1 MILKLRFL
9 SCTVLS
15 LLLIG
20 CGGSPEPPEDPPDGD
35 APAAPSY
42 TYFREYLF
50 VATSGEGALVAPF
63 SFYTREEPGEGFLR
77 GARGWL
83 ARGETWDR
91 FIDQNRSMSSAGG
104 VWRVVPIGDLRLA
117 AGGPTELEALRFEQG
132 ERRLR
137 LDLHAPGSGWNQ
149 GGQSRFR
156 LVEGA
161 LSVGLEE
168 MDGTILE
175 VLRVERTLPDGWP
188 PGEDYDAIF
197 LASGDSLHLYT
208 ARARSEAGAG
218 DAFTWL
224 RMGGREQG
232 WSSADIRWTEMRP
245 YEEARRDIPR
255 SWSLRV
261 APGELSGEVT
271 AVGFDAVLGPER
283 AGRRAVEIRYT
294 VEGIVEVQGVT
305 YPVRGM
311 IRHTQQ

>member
-1 MILKLRFL
+1 MIYNLRFL
-9 SCTVLS
+9 AYIVLA
-15 LLLIG
+15 LLISG
-20 CGGSPEPPEDPPDGD
+20 CGGSPDSPEALPNGDP
-35 APAAPSY
+35 PAAPSY

-50 VATSGEGALVAPF
+50 VGTSGEGILVAPF
-63 SFYTREEPGEGFLR
+63 SFYTRERPEEGFLR

-91 FIDQNRSMSSAGG
+91 FIDESRSMSSAGG

-117 AGGPTELEALRFEQG
+117 AGGPIELEALRFEQA

-137 LDLHAPGSGWNQ
+137 LDLQAPTSGWNQ

-156 LVEGA
+156 LVDGA

-168 MDGTILE
+168 LDGTILE
-175 VLRVERTLPDGWP
+175 VLRVERTLPDEWP

-197 LASGDSLHLYT
+197 LASGDSLQLYT
-208 ARARSEAGAG
+208 ARARGEAGAG
-218 DAFTWL
+218 DAFAWL
-224 RMGGREQG
+224 RVNGREQG
-232 WSSADIRWTEMRP
+232 WNSAEIRWGEMRP

-271 AVGFDAVLGPER
+271 AVGFDALLGPER

-294 VEGIVEVQGVT
+294 VEGVVEVQGAT
-305 YPVRGM
+305 YPVHGM